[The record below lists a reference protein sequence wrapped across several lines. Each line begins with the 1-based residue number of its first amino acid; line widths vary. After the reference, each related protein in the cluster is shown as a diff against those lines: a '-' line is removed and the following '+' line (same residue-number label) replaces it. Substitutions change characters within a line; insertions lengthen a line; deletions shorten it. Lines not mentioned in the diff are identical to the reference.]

1 MKTGFAGLAGLVA
14 VAVVAVAAG
23 PAIGKT
29 LSQTEFAGW
38 NPVTGL
44 LDYRLAAAG
53 EPETAAGAEALS
65 RPANAAEARADR
77 LREAAMSRF
86 EHDDRK
92 AALKLNK
99 QALRVTR
106 RLPETNWRTV
116 ENYDDAGLYY
126 FDAGKWKTA
135 AQHQAVAVLLAC
147 SVPYVRNNLP
157 MYVERLGWA
166 YAKYR
171 PREDFAPIAK
181 NPLLLL
187 KDIRLNLRANYDLRR
202 RYFKTFKV
210 KDSPPG
216 NPHRYIYVLRE
227 DALPANCY
235 AAPFLAEGQTS

>member
-1 MKTGFAGLAGLVA
+1 MKIGFARLTVSMAVTVALA
-14 VAVVAVAAG
+14 AAG
-23 PAIGKT
+23 TVYAANAAHADF
-29 LSQTEFAGW
+29 SGW

-44 LDYRLAAAG
+44 LDYRLASTA

-135 AQHQAVAVLLAC
+135 AQHQAAAVVLAC
-147 SVPYVRNNLP
+147 GVPYVRNNLP
-157 MYVERLGWA
+157 LYVERLGWA
-166 YAKYR
+166 YAQYR
-171 PREDFAPIAK
+171 PHEDFAPIAA

-187 KDIRLNLRANYDLRR
+187 KDIRLNLRANHDVRR
-202 RYFKTFKV
+202 RYFKTFGV

-216 NPHRYIYVLRE
+216 NPPRYVYVLRE

-235 AAPFLAEGQTS
+235 AVPPLPQGQTS

>member
-1 MKTGFAGLAGLVA
+1 MKTGFAKLL
-14 VAVVAVAAG
+14 AVVVTVGAG
-23 PAIGKT
+23 PAFGAS

-44 LDYRLAAAG
+44 LDYRLASAG

-65 RPANAAEARADR
+65 HPANAAEARADR

-86 EHDDRK
+86 ENDDRK

-135 AQHQAVAVLLAC
+135 AQHQAAAVVLAC
-147 SVPYVRNNLP
+147 GVPYVRNNLP
-157 MYVERLGWA
+157 LYVERLGWA

-171 PREDFAPIAK
+171 PREDFAPIAE

-187 KDIRLNLRANYDLRR
+187 KDIRLNLRANRDIRR
-202 RYFKTFKV
+202 RYFKTVKI
-210 KDSPPG
+210 KDSAPGSPPSFL
-216 NPHRYIYVLRE
+216 YVLRK
-227 DALPANCY
+227 DTPPANCY
-235 AAPFLAEGQTS
+235 AIPSLPQGQTS